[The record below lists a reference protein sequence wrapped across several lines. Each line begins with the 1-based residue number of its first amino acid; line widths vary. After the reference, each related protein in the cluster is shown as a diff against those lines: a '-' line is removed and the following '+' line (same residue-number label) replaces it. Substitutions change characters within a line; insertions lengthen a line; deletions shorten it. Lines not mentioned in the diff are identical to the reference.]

1 MTVWLWLLLSCV
13 IVGVFAF
20 IAWHFYAP
28 VPRNEFKKLHSHSP
42 IPAWLLDLHGNIL
55 EQNHSANIA
64 VAPSQLALFETENT
78 QTNICTHLLQEAI
91 TEACH
96 RNVWLHDHT
105 SKRQFYRVDVLHLG
119 RQVFLVQAH
128 ALAAEL
134 QQQKQWRQHLLLNTA
149 TGLPNRAL
157 SIYQL
162 EQALQ
167 QAYRLQ
173 QQLGVFLIDWP
184 EKSRLVSS
192 FGDASL
198 AILIRQSGQHLGK
211 HLNATFQIL
220 QPQADQLMLLY
231 PLQAAGRTAWFECYH
246 LAEQI
251 QLLCRQFHQEEG
263 CDILLE
269 SCVGAALFPDSA
281 EHADGLL
288 HAASQALW
296 RARKNPTLIQVG
308 LFQPL
313 SEQPWLLQSQQQIQ
327 EAIAQYQ
334 FELWFQPV
342 YQLSSSR
349 LQSFQVE
356 ARWQSTE
363 GLLRYTDYKDCLTHA
378 SLQVALERWMLTT
391 FAELMRQWRA
401 QFKLPHF
408 RLTLSHA
415 HLLQD
420 ELPEFLIQLTKD
432 YPELTHHCLL
442 CFDEQGWLAKP
453 QEFLSQTNRLHS
465 LGFRLVLIGVGQGMS
480 ALPLLQ
486 LPLWHEVELAAEFTQ
501 GIDEDDQQRNLCSSM
516 IRIFAHRNIPMTA
529 NQISTEIQA
538 HILQILG
545 VSYAAGMAFTPALS
559 AQDIPNFLIAE
570 AKRADQQML
579 AR

>member
-1 MTVWLWLLLSCV
+1 MTFWLLLLLSCAV
-13 IVGVFAF
+13 LGG
-20 IAWHFYAP
+20 IALTCWFFYAP
-28 VPRNEFKKLHSHSP
+28 VPRSEFKKLHSQSP
-42 IPAWLLDLHGNIL
+42 IPAWLLDQHGEIL
-55 EQNHSANIA
+55 EQNHSASIA

-78 QTNICTHLLQEAI
+78 QTNVCVHILQEAI
-91 TEACH
+91 TAPCQQ
-96 RNVWLHDHT
+96 NVWLHDHT

-119 RQVFLVQAH
+119 RKVFLLQAH
-128 ALAAEL
+128 PLAAEL
-134 QQQKQWRQHLLLNTA
+134 QQQKQWRQHLLLNPA

-157 SIYQL
+157 SMYQL

-192 FGDASL
+192 FGDATL
-198 AILIRQSGQHLGK
+198 ALLIRQSGQHLCQ
-211 HLNATFQIL
+211 HLNANFQIL
-220 QPQADQLMLLY
+220 QPQADQIMLIY
-231 PLQAAGRTAWFECYH
+231 PLQTTGRSAWFECYQ

-281 EHADGLL
+281 EQADGLL

-313 SEQPWLLQSQQQIQ
+313 SEQPWLLQSQQQMQ
-327 EAIAQYQ
+327 QAIAQYQ
-334 FELWFQPV
+334 FELWFEPI

-349 LQSFQVE
+349 LQSLQVE
-356 ARWQSTE
+356 ARWQSDE
-363 GLLRYTDYKDCLTHA
+363 GLLCYEQYKDCLTHA
-378 SLQVALERWMLTT
+378 SLQVALERWVLTSL
-391 FAELMRQWRA
+391 AELMQKWRPQLA
-401 QFKLPHF
+401 LPEF
-408 RLTLSHA
+408 RLSLSHA

-420 ELPEFLIQLTKD
+420 ELPEFLMQLTND
-432 YPELTHHCLL
+432 YPEFSHQCLL
-442 CFDEQGWLAKP
+442 CFDEQGWLTKP
-453 QEFLSQTNRLHS
+453 QEFLTQTNRLRS
-465 LGFRLVLIGVGQGMS
+465 LGFRLVFIGVGQGMS

-486 LPLWHEVELAAEFTQ
+486 LPIWHEVELAAEFTD
-501 GIDEDDQQRNLCSSM
+501 GIDENDQQRNLCSCM
-516 IRIFAHRNIPMTA
+516 IRIFAHRHIPITA
-529 NQISTEIQA
+529 NRITTEIQA

-545 VSYAAGMAFTPALS
+545 ASNAAGTAFHSALPA
-559 AQDIPNFLIAE
+559 QEMPNFLMAE
-570 AKRADQQML
+570 AERATQQIN